1 MGAVAGMFNVFLNHR
16 GPDVKKD
23 FVAHLH
29 EALFDAGLHLFT
41 DMESLVKG
49 QHGQTSIYEALR
61 GASVHVAVFSKG
73 YADSTY
79 CLDELCTMLE
89 SKKRVI
95 PVFYDVSP
103 DDLKCTNKRQK
114 GPYAEAFRTTHRNQA
129 KADVEKWKKALS
141 DAAELFG
148 FRLADYNG

>member
-29 EALFDAGLHLFT
+29 EALLKAGLHPFT
-41 DMESLVKG
+41 DMDSLVQG
-49 QHGQTSIYEALR
+49 QHGQDAIYTALR

-73 YADSTY
+73 YADSTF
-79 CLDELCTMLE
+79 CLDELCAMLE
-89 SKKRVI
+89 TKKRVI

-103 DDLKCTNKRQK
+103 DDLKCTNKHQN
-114 GPYAEAFRTTHRNQA
+114 GAYANAFRKTHKKQPQ
-129 KADVEKWKKALS
+129 VEKWKKALS

-148 FRLADYNG
+148 FRLADYDG